1 MANFLRSWQTGLG
14 NIAHSQK
21 EYRRT
26 TMDRLASMETFIRVV
41 ETGSFSGAARQ
52 LRVGQPAVSKT
63 VAQLES
69 YLGVKLLT
77 RSTRGL
83 TPTEAGLGYFERAKR
98 AIEEADEAE
107 LAARGAGTGLKG
119 RLRVCAAVT
128 FARIHL
134 IPLLPQFLA
143 QHADLNLEV
152 VLDDRQ
158 VDLVQEGIDLGL
170 RMGKMLDSALTVR
183 RIGRC
188 KRLVL
193 GTPAYFER
201 AGTPATP
208 ADLSKH
214 QAVVYLQGEGS
225 VWSFR
230 RNSSET
236 AIKVQSRLKV
246 TAAEGVRA
254 AVLAHAGLTISSEWM
269 FTPELRSGAVRA
281 VLSEWTLPPLDLWA
295 VFPTGRG
302 ATAKARAFVDFFERN
317 FNP

>member
-1 MANFLRSWQTGLG
+1 
-14 NIAHSQK
+14 
-21 EYRRT
+21 
-26 TMDRLASMETFIRVV
+26 MDRLASMETFVRVV

-69 YLGVKLLT
+69 YLDVKLLT

-83 TPTEAGLGYFERAKR
+83 TPTEAGLGYFDRAKR

-107 LAARGAGTGLKG
+107 VAARGAGTGLKG
-119 RLRVCAAVT
+119 RLRICAAVK

-143 QHADLNLEV
+143 QHPDLSMEV

-158 VDLVQEGIDLGL
+158 IDLVQEGIDLGL

-193 GTPAYFER
+193 GTPGYFER

-208 ADLSKH
+208 AELSKH
-214 QAVVYLQGEGS
+214 QTVVYLQGEGS

-230 RNSSET
+230 RDSSEVSV
-236 AIKVQSRLKV
+236 KVQSRLKV

-254 AVLAHAGLTISSEWM
+254 AVLAHAGLSISSEWM

-281 VLSEWTLPPLDLWA
+281 VLSEWSLPPLDLWA
-295 VFPTGRG
+295 VFPTGRA
-302 ATAKARAFVDFFERN
+302 ATAKARAFVDFFERS

>member
-1 MANFLRSWQTGLG
+1 
-14 NIAHSQK
+14 
-21 EYRRT
+21 
-26 TMDRLASMETFIRVV
+26 MDRLASMETFIRVV

-63 VAQLES
+63 VAQLEN

-143 QHADLNLEV
+143 QHPDLNLEV

-158 VDLVQEGIDLGL
+158 IDLVQEGIDLGL

-193 GTPAYFER
+193 GTPSYFER

-225 VWSFR
+225 IWSFR
-230 RNSSET
+230 RDSSEV
-236 AIKVQSRLKV
+236 AVKVQSRLKV

-254 AVLAHAGLTISSEWM
+254 AVLAHAGITIASEWM
-269 FTPELRSGAVRA
+269 FTPELRSGAVSA
-281 VLSEWTLPPLDLWA
+281 VLSEWSLPPLDLWA
-295 VFPTGRG
+295 VFPTGRA
-302 ATAKARAFVDFFERN
+302 ATAKARAFVDFFERS

>member
-1 MANFLRSWQTGLG
+1 
-14 NIAHSQK
+14 
-21 EYRRT
+21 
-26 TMDRLASMETFIRVV
+26 MDRLASMETFIRVV

-63 VAQLES
+63 VAQLEN

-107 LAARGAGTGLKG
+107 LAARGAGSGLKG

-143 QHADLNLEV
+143 QHPDLDLEV

-158 VDLVQEGIDLGL
+158 IDLVQEGIDLGL

-183 RIGRC
+183 RVGRC

-193 GTPAYFER
+193 GTPDYFER
-201 AGTPATP
+201 TGTPATP
-208 ADLSKH
+208 AELSKH
-214 QAVVYLQGEGS
+214 QAVVYLQGEGGI
-225 VWSFR
+225 WSFR
-230 RNSSET
+230 RDSSE
-236 AIKVQSRLKV
+236 AAVKVQSRLKV

-254 AVLAHAGLTISSEWM
+254 AVLAHIGLTIASEWM

-281 VLSEWTLPPLDLWA
+281 VLSEWSLPPLDLWA
-295 VFPTGRG
+295 VFPTGRA
-302 ATAKARAFVDFFERN
+302 ATAKARAFVDFFERS